1 MARWPGKSVD
11 ANGLE
16 HPAILHML
24 DVAAVAETLLIPLPC
39 PAPLK
44 SALILLTALH
54 DLGKINADF
63 RQVLHGGRSQGP
75 RHWQVTEVLL
85 QRNDNLLAARLGSRW
100 QRRFPLYAATA
111 GHHGKPP
118 DLSETDQKRSLT
130 WIGKDALD
138 DARATIA
145 AFPDLWPEAS
155 LDSPQSEAEAKRLS
169 WWLPGLVRAAD
180 WIGSN
185 TGWFPAHP
193 PAPLPG
199 YLSQTRARAKA
210 AVTAAGLAG
219 APLLTGPLFD
229 FALRPMQ
236 QACADIPLP
245 EGPMLAVIEDETG
258 AGKTE
263 AALILAQRMLAAGK
277 GRGVYFALPTMAT
290 SDAMFAR
297 AEGIVGR
304 MFDGPSLALAHG
316 RAGLSEKFRDL
327 VEGASNAPEDV
338 SCTPRLA
345 DNRRRALLADIGVGT
360 IDQALLAALP
370 TKFHT
375 LRHYALSS
383 KLLIV
388 DEVHELGEP
397 YIGAVL
403 ERLLALHRQAGGSAI
418 LLTATL
424 PLAQRARLL
433 AVYQGASDDPAYP
446 ALTLAGGAARRDLP
460 QVTGPRGP
468 VRVQRLGDQAE
479 AVALLAGAAGQG
491 AACVWV
497 RNAVDDAIAAV
508 EALRAAG
515 VQADLLHARFALVD
529 RKRIETA
536 MLARFGKAGQGR
548 GGAGSGGHAGAGIL
562 AGSGFRRDGQRS
574 GADGGADPA
583 RRAVVAA

>member
-1 MARWPGKSVD
+1 MHRVQEVMARWPGKSVD

-63 RQVLHGGRSQGP
+63 RQMLHGGRSQGP

-85 QRNDNLLAARLGSRW
+85 QRNDDLLAARLGGRW
-100 QRRFPLYAATA
+100 QRRLPLYAATA

-145 AFPDLWPEAS
+145 VFLDLWPEAS
-155 LDSPQSEAEAKRLS
+155 LDSLQSEAEAKRLS
-169 WWLPGLVRAAD
+169 WWLPGLVTTAD

-199 YLSQTRARAKA
+199 YLAQTRARAKA

-263 AALILAQRMLAAGK
+263 AALILAHGK
-277 GRGVYFALPTMAT
+277 
-290 SDAMFAR
+290 
-297 AEGIVGR
+297 
-304 MFDGPSLALAHG
+304 
-316 RAGLSEKFRDL
+316 AGLSVTFRDL
-327 VEGASNAPEDV
+327 VAGRHNAPEDV
-338 SCTPRLA
+338 SCTPWLA